1 MTNAP
6 VRAAPCCRRSHEEPG
21 GSAGPGLAAAP
32 GGESRLDLCSLY
44 ASQDRGAFNLL
55 STARDWFYWE
65 DVGLGTSGS
74 SLIRFYVN
82 ASNNNDTNVGLKL
95 WSEMVRIFLEEH
107 VKHTQILFLR
117 F

>member
-6 VRAAPCCRRSHEEPG
+6 VLVAPCCRRSYEEPG

-44 ASQDRGAFNLL
+44 APFNLL
-55 STARDWFYWE
+55 SAERDWFYWE

-74 SLIRFYVN
+74 GLIRFYVN
-82 ASNNNDTNVGLKL
+82 SSNNNDTNVGLKL
-95 WSEMVRIFLEEH
+95 WSG
-107 VKHTQILFLR
+107 
-117 F
+117 